1 MNNKKINGIDIII
14 GNTSDGYRSKIIDN
28 DLFSKNE
35 ILSPIAYE
43 EPIEFH
49 YDNII
54 KK

>member
-1 MNNKKINGIDIII
+1 MNNKKTNEIDIII
-14 GNTSDGYRSKIIDN
+14 GNTSDGYRSQLIDST
-28 DLFSKNE
+28 LFNTNE
-35 ILSPIAYE
+35 ILSPITYE